1 MKTERKIKVCHVLTD
16 TNIGGAG
23 TALVNL
29 LTACDRER
37 FAFSVVLPYGSAA
50 APLVE
55 KTGTDIIF
63 AHGIADRPAAPA
75 AIPALTRIFRRLRP
89 DIVHTHASLSARL
102 AARAAAVPVIIMTRH
117 CADPL
122 PRVFSAAG
130 GILLRGCC
138 TRAIAVGDD
147 AADALAACGFPRE
160 RIDVILNGT
169 APLREPTE
177 AELDAAREK
186 LGINKDDFTVGIFA
200 RLEKRKAHEVFLEAA
215 RLCTEKA
222 PDIRFLVVG
231 DGSRRTELEE
241 MSRRMGLAERVRF
254 CSFCPD
260 IAPLMALC
268 AANVNTSVPGEVS
281 SLAITEGLSL
291 GVPPVVS
298 RCRGSEL
305 LTDGCGIVT
314 TPGSAESTADA
325 VMRLYSDRGLQ
336 KELSAAAR
344 LRYAEHFTACE
355 YAQRTEAVYL
365 HALDANSTHR
375 ADLGS

>member
-55 KTGTDIIF
+55 KTGADIFF
-63 AHGIADRPAAPA
+63 AHGIADRSAAPA

-298 RCRGSEL
+298 RCRGNEL

-314 TPGSAESTADA
+314 TPGSAASTADA
-325 VMRLYSDRGLQ
+325 VMKLYSDRGLQ

-344 LRYAEHFTACE
+344 QRYAEHFTALE
-355 YAQRTEAVYL
+355 YAKRTEAVYL

>member
-55 KTGTDIIF
+55 KTGADIFF
-63 AHGIADRPAAPA
+63 AHGIADRSAAPT

-365 HALDANSTHR
+365 HALADNSPHR

>member
-1 MKTERKIKVCHVLTD
+1 
-16 TNIGGAG
+16 
-23 TALVNL
+23 
-29 LTACDRER
+29 
-37 FAFSVVLPYGSAA
+37 
-50 APLVE
+50 
-55 KTGTDIIF
+55 
-63 AHGIADRPAAPA
+63 
-75 AIPALTRIFRRLRP
+75 
-89 DIVHTHASLSARL
+89 
-102 AARAAAVPVIIMTRH
+102 MTRH

-365 HALDANSTHR
+365 HALADNSPHR

>member
-55 KTGTDIIF
+55 KTGADIFF
-63 AHGIADRPAAPA
+63 AHGIADRSAAPA

-325 VMRLYSDRGLQ
+325 VMRLYSNRGLQ

-365 HALDANSTHR
+365 HALADNSPHR

>member
-55 KTGTDIIF
+55 KTGADIIF
-63 AHGIADRPAAPA
+63 ARGIADRSAAPA
-75 AIPALTRIFRRLRP
+75 AIPALTRIFRRLKP

-147 AADALAACGFPRE
+147 AADALAACGFPRK

-169 APLREPTE
+169 APLREPSE
-177 AELDAAREK
+177 AELDAARKK
-186 LGINKDDFTVGIFA
+186 LGISKDDFTVGIFA

-215 RLCTEKA
+215 RICAEKA

-241 MSRRMGLAERVRF
+241 MSRSMGLAERVRF
-254 CSFCPD
+254 CGFCPD

-314 TPGSAESTADA
+314 MPGSAASTADA
-325 VMRLYSDRGLQ
+325 VMRLHSDRGLQ

-344 LRYAEHFTACE
+344 RRYAEHFTARE
-355 YAQRTEAVYL
+355 YAKRTEAVYL
-365 HALDANSTHR
+365 HALADNSPHR

>member
-55 KTGTDIIF
+55 KTGADIFF
-63 AHGIADRPAAPA
+63 AHGIADRSAAPA

-344 LRYAEHFTACE
+344 RRYAEHFTACE

-365 HALDANSTHR
+365 HALADNSPHR

>member
-37 FAFSVVLPYGSAA
+37 FAFSVVLPYGSAV

-55 KTGTDIIF
+55 KTGADIFF
-63 AHGIADRPAAPA
+63 AHGIADRSAAPA

-241 MSRRMGLAERVRF
+241 MSRRIGLAERVRF

-365 HALDANSTHR
+365 HALADNSPHR

>member
-55 KTGTDIIF
+55 KTGADIFF
-63 AHGIADRPAAPA
+63 AHGIADRSAAPA

-298 RCRGSEL
+298 RCRGNEL

-314 TPGSAESTADA
+314 TPGSAASTADA
-325 VMRLYSDRGLQ
+325 VMKLYSDRGLQ

-344 LRYAEHFTACE
+344 RRYAEHFTALE
-355 YAQRTEAVYL
+355 YAKRTEAVYL

>member
-55 KTGTDIIF
+55 KTGADIFF
-63 AHGIADRPAAPA
+63 AHGIADRSAAPA

-102 AARAAAVPVIIMTRH
+102 AARAADVPVIIMTRH

-254 CSFCPD
+254 CGFCPD

-344 LRYAEHFTACE
+344 LRYAEHFTVCE

-365 HALDANSTHR
+365 HALADNSPHR

>member
-55 KTGTDIIF
+55 KTGADIFF
-63 AHGIADRPAAPA
+63 AHGIADRSAAPA

-254 CSFCPD
+254 CGFCPD

-314 TPGSAESTADA
+314 TPGSAASTADA
-325 VMRLYSDRGLQ
+325 VMKLYSDRGLQ

-344 LRYAEHFTACE
+344 RRYAEHFTALE
-355 YAQRTEAVYL
+355 YAKRTEAVYL

>member
-55 KTGTDIIF
+55 KTGADIFF
-63 AHGIADRPAAPA
+63 AHGIADRSAAPA

-298 RCRGSEL
+298 RCRGREL

-325 VMRLYSDRGLQ
+325 VMRLYSDSGLQ

-365 HALDANSTHR
+365 HALADNSPHR

>member
-55 KTGTDIIF
+55 KTGADIFF
-63 AHGIADRPAAPA
+63 AHGIADRSAAPA

-254 CSFCPD
+254 CGFCPD

-314 TPGSAESTADA
+314 TPGSAASTADA
-325 VMRLYSDRGLQ
+325 VMKLYSDRGLQ

-344 LRYAEHFTACE
+344 RRYAEHFTACE

-365 HALDANSTHR
+365 HALADNSPHR

>member
-55 KTGTDIIF
+55 KTGADIFF
-63 AHGIADRPAAPA
+63 AHGIADRSAAPA

-344 LRYAEHFTACE
+344 RRYAEHFTALE
-355 YAQRTEAVYL
+355 YAKRTEAVYL

>member
-55 KTGTDIIF
+55 KTGADIFF
-63 AHGIADRPAAPA
+63 AHGIADRSAAPA

-241 MSRRMGLAERVRF
+241 MSRRIGLAERVRF

-365 HALDANSTHR
+365 HALADNSPHR

>member
-55 KTGTDIIF
+55 KTGADIFF
-63 AHGIADRPAAPA
+63 AHGIADRSAAPA

-298 RCRGSEL
+298 RCRGNEL

-314 TPGSAESTADA
+314 TPGSAASTADA
-325 VMRLYSDRGLQ
+325 VMKLYSDRGLQ

-344 LRYAEHFTACE
+344 RRYAEHFTACE

-365 HALDANSTHR
+365 HALADNSPHR

>member
-55 KTGTDIIF
+55 KTGADIFF
-63 AHGIADRPAAPA
+63 AHGIADRSAAPA

-254 CSFCPD
+254 CGFCPD

-365 HALDANSTHR
+365 HALADNSPHR

>member
-55 KTGTDIIF
+55 KTGADIFF
-63 AHGIADRPAAPA
+63 AHGIADRSAAPA

-298 RCRGSEL
+298 RCRGNEL

-314 TPGSAESTADA
+314 TPGSAASTADA

>member
-55 KTGTDIIF
+55 KTGADIFF
-63 AHGIADRPAAPA
+63 AHGIADRSAAPA

-325 VMRLYSDRGLQ
+325 VMRLYSDSGLQ

-365 HALDANSTHR
+365 HALADNSPHR

>member
-55 KTGTDIIF
+55 KTGADIFF
-63 AHGIADRPAAPA
+63 AHGIADRSAAPA

-177 AELDAAREK
+177 AELDAARAALALADAEMRTRAPEAWAICENILT
-186 LGINKDDFTVGIFA
+186 LGMPG
-200 RLEKRKAHEVFLEAA
+200 AA
-215 RLCTEKA
+215 AGVTDKITEKTA
-222 PDIRFLVVG
+222 PDAG
-231 DGSRRTELEE
+231 T
-241 MSRRMGLAERVRF
+241 
-254 CSFCPD
+254 
-260 IAPLMALC
+260 APSPA
-268 AANVNTSVPGEVS
+268 G
-281 SLAITEGLSL
+281 
-291 GVPPVVS
+291 
-298 RCRGSEL
+298 
-305 LTDGCGIVT
+305 
-314 TPGSAESTADA
+314 
-325 VMRLYSDRGLQ
+325 
-336 KELSAAAR
+336 KEK
-344 LRYAEHFTACE
+344 E
-355 YAQRTEAVYL
+355 
-365 HALDANSTHR
+365 
-375 ADLGS
+375 

>member
-55 KTGTDIIF
+55 KTGADIFF
-63 AHGIADRPAAPA
+63 AHGIADRSAAPA

-241 MSRRMGLAERVRF
+241 MYRSMGLAERVRF

-365 HALDANSTHR
+365 HALADNSPHR

>member
-55 KTGTDIIF
+55 KTGADIFF
-63 AHGIADRPAAPA
+63 AHGIADRSAAPA

-102 AARAAAVPVIIMTRH
+102 AARAATVPVIIMTRH

-298 RCRGSEL
+298 RCRGNEL

-314 TPGSAESTADA
+314 TPGSAASTADA
-325 VMRLYSDRGLQ
+325 VMKLYSDRGLQ

-344 LRYAEHFTACE
+344 RRYAEHFTALE
-355 YAQRTEAVYL
+355 YAKRTEAVYL

>member
-55 KTGTDIIF
+55 KTGADIFF
-63 AHGIADRPAAPA
+63 AHGIADRSAAPA

-254 CSFCPD
+254 CGFCPD

-298 RCRGSEL
+298 RCRGNEL

-365 HALDANSTHR
+365 HALADNSPHR

>member
-55 KTGTDIIF
+55 KTGADIFF
-63 AHGIADRPAAPA
+63 AHGIADRSAAPA

-102 AARAAAVPVIIMTRH
+102 AARAADVPVIIMTRH

-365 HALDANSTHR
+365 HALADNSPHR

>member
-63 AHGIADRPAAPA
+63 AHGIADRSAAPA

-117 CADPL
+117 CAGPL

-298 RCRGSEL
+298 RCRGNEL

-314 TPGSAESTADA
+314 TPGSAASTADA

-344 LRYAEHFTACE
+344 RRYAEHFTALE
-355 YAQRTEAVYL
+355 YAKRTEAVYL

>member
-55 KTGTDIIF
+55 KTGADIFF
-63 AHGIADRPAAPA
+63 AHGIADRSAAPA

-298 RCRGSEL
+298 RCRGNEL

-314 TPGSAESTADA
+314 TPGSAASTADA
-325 VMRLYSDRGLQ
+325 VMKLYSDRGLQ

-344 LRYAEHFTACE
+344 RRYAEHFTVLE
-355 YAQRTEAVYL
+355 YAKRTEAVYL

>member
-55 KTGTDIIF
+55 KTGADIFF
-63 AHGIADRPAAPA
+63 AHGIADRSAAPA

-186 LGINKDDFTVGIFA
+186 LDINKDDFTVGIFA

-344 LRYAEHFTACE
+344 RRYAEHFTALE
-355 YAQRTEAVYL
+355 YAKRTEAVYL
-365 HALDANSTHR
+365 HALADNSPHR

>member
-55 KTGTDIIF
+55 KTGADIFF
-63 AHGIADRPAAPA
+63 AHGIADRSAAPA
-75 AIPALTRIFRRLRP
+75 AIPALTRIFRRWRP

-298 RCRGSEL
+298 RCRGNEL

-314 TPGSAESTADA
+314 TPGSAASTADA
-325 VMRLYSDRGLQ
+325 VMKLYSDRGLQ

-344 LRYAEHFTACE
+344 RRYAEHFTALE
-355 YAQRTEAVYL
+355 YAKRTEAVYL

>member
-55 KTGTDIIF
+55 KTGADIFF
-63 AHGIADRPAAPA
+63 AHGIADRSAAPA

-215 RLCTEKA
+215 RICTQKA

-314 TPGSAESTADA
+314 TPGSAASTADA
-325 VMRLYSDRGLQ
+325 VMKLYSDRGLQ

-344 LRYAEHFTACE
+344 RRYAEHFTALE
-355 YAQRTEAVYL
+355 YAKRTEAVYL
-365 HALDANSTHR
+365 HALDANSPHR

>member
-55 KTGTDIIF
+55 KTGADIFF
-63 AHGIADRPAAPA
+63 AHGIADRSAAPA

-254 CSFCPD
+254 CSFCSD

-365 HALDANSTHR
+365 HALADNSPHR

>member
-63 AHGIADRPAAPA
+63 AHGIADRSAAPA
-75 AIPALTRIFRRLRP
+75 VIPALTRIFRRLRP

>member
-55 KTGTDIIF
+55 KTGADIFF
-63 AHGIADRPAAPA
+63 AHGIADRSAAPA

-254 CSFCPD
+254 CSFCSD

-325 VMRLYSDRGLQ
+325 VMKLYSDRGLQ

-344 LRYAEHFTACE
+344 RRYAEHFTALE
-355 YAQRTEAVYL
+355 YAKRTEAVYL

>member
-55 KTGTDIIF
+55 KTGADIFF
-63 AHGIADRPAAPA
+63 AHGIADRSAAPA

-344 LRYAEHFTACE
+344 LRYAEHFTACK

-365 HALDANSTHR
+365 HALADNSPHR

>member
-55 KTGTDIIF
+55 KTGADIFF
-63 AHGIADRPAAPA
+63 AHGIADRSAAPA

-177 AELDAAREK
+177 AELDTAREK

-254 CSFCPD
+254 CGFCPD

-365 HALDANSTHR
+365 HALADNSPHR

>member
-55 KTGTDIIF
+55 KTGADIFF
-63 AHGIADRPAAPA
+63 AHGIADRSAAPA

-89 DIVHTHASLSARL
+89 DFVHTHASLSARL

-254 CSFCPD
+254 CGFCPD

-365 HALDANSTHR
+365 HALADNSPHR

>member
-55 KTGTDIIF
+55 KTGADIFF
-63 AHGIADRPAAPA
+63 AHGIADRSAAPA

-117 CADPL
+117 CANPL

-325 VMRLYSDRGLQ
+325 VMRLYSDSGLQ

-365 HALDANSTHR
+365 HALADNSPHR

>member
-55 KTGTDIIF
+55 KTGADIFF
-63 AHGIADRPAAPA
+63 AHGIADRSAAPA

-231 DGSRRTELEE
+231 DGSRRTELDE

-325 VMRLYSDRGLQ
+325 VMRLYSDSGLQ

-365 HALDANSTHR
+365 HALADNSPHR

>member
-55 KTGTDIIF
+55 KTGADIFF
-63 AHGIADRPAAPA
+63 AHGIADRSAAPA

-298 RCRGSEL
+298 RCRGNEL

-314 TPGSAESTADA
+314 TPGSAASTADA
-325 VMRLYSDRGLQ
+325 VMKLYSDRGLQ

-344 LRYAEHFTACE
+344 RRYAEHFTACE

-365 HALDANSTHR
+365 HALADNSPHR
-375 ADLGS
+375 ADLDS

>member
-55 KTGTDIIF
+55 KTGADIFF
-63 AHGIADRPAAPA
+63 AHGIADRSAAPA

-365 HALDANSTHR
+365 HALADNSPHR